1 MREVQR
7 QQQWFKRSN
16 EGREENQMKLKTNS
30 VVLFSRNFCFGKF
43 TFVLKLITRGNPSL
57 PHLSNFTPPSPISC
71 HILSIFNLS
80 LRKKNAS
87 PCPSLAP
94 PYLTFV
100 PLKIVS
106 RSKET
111 THSNTLEEGIQY
123 VTQLYVLPADFISE
137 QNCSKSFGCFYCQYK
152 ISEKLQTSGRRLY
165 CLLKVS
171 G

>member
-57 PHLSNFTPPSPISC
+57 PHLSNLTPPSPISC
-71 HILSIFNLS
+71 HILSIFHLS

-100 PLKIVS
+100 PLKLVS

-123 VTQLYVLPADFISE
+123 VTYTCYLQISFL
-137 QNCSKSFGCFYCQYK
+137 NRTVVKALGAFTVNIRYL
-152 ISEKLQTSGRRLY
+152 EKLQTSGRRLY